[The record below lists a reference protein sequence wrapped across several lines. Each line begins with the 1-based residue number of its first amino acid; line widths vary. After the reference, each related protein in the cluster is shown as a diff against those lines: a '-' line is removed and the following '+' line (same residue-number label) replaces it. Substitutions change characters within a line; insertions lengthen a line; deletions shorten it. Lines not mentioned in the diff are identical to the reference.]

1 MLRRTLMAVFAFCCF
16 GLFAA
21 AEAAD
26 PLVVQLKWLADA
38 QFAGFSVAQA
48 KGFYKQAGLD
58 VTILP
63 GGPDITPSEVLAAG
77 KADVA
82 VDWMPS
88 ALAVRDKGA
97 PLVNIAQM
105 FQHSGLELTCRRD
118 SGIRRPADLKGKK
131 IGVWFAGNEYPFLAW
146 MTKLGLRTDGP
157 NPDITVLKQGGG
169 VKLLTKKE
177 ADCISTMTYN
187 EYGQL
192 LDAGMRPSELVVF
205 RYDDQGVAVLEDG
218 IYVLQPALADPAK
231 LDCLARFLRA
241 SIAGWRYAMA
251 PEHQAETVAIVL
263 RNASP
268 GMTDMP
274 HQQRMLREVAR
285 LIPGGS
291 HGIGYLEPA
300 AYQRTV
306 DVLLSAG
313 SNTVIRQ
320 KPEGAWTH
328 AVWKKAFPNQS
339 AGAE

>member
-1 MLRRTLMAVFAFCCF
+1 MLRRTLMAVVAILCF
-16 GLFAA
+16 DLFTTAH
-21 AEAAD
+21 AAD
-26 PLVVQLKWLADA
+26 PIVLQLKWLADA
-38 QFAGFSVAQA
+38 QSAGFYIAQA
-48 KGFYKQAGLD
+48 KGFYRQAGLD

-63 GGPDITPSEVLAAG
+63 GGPNVTPSEVLATG

-88 ALAVRDKGA
+88 ALAARDKGA
-97 PLVNIAQM
+97 PIVNIAQM
-105 FQHSGLELTCRRD
+105 FQHSGLQLTCRRD
-118 SGIRRPADLKGKK
+118 SGIRRPADFKGKQ

-146 MTKLGLRTDGP
+146 MAKLGLRTDGP
-157 NPDITVLKQGGG
+157 NPDITVLRQGGG
-169 VKLLTKKE
+169 VKLLTKKQ

-192 LDAGMRPSELVVF
+192 LDAGMKPSELVVF

-218 IYVLQPALADPAK
+218 LYVLQPALADPAK
-231 LDCLARFLRA
+231 MDRLAGFLRA
-241 SIAGWRYAMA
+241 SVEGWRYATA

-268 GMTDMP
+268 GMTDAP

-285 LIPGGS
+285 LIPGSG
-291 HGIGYLEPA
+291 HGLGYLEPA

-306 DVLLSAG
+306 DVLLSGTA
-313 SNTVIRQ
+313 NPVIRQ

-328 AVWKKAFPNQS
+328 AVWDKAF
-339 AGAE
+339 AR